1 MMSFLRRLA
10 AGRGAAVDKADLA
23 AHLEVLLEAVGQPA
37 AVCELDGHV
46 ALGNRLWREAVG
58 EGRRPLDSGKGLFAA
73 FRAARRTGHG
83 EGVLSVR
90 GGDRPVII
98 AGVGEG
104 RFLARLPAAPGEAPA
119 DMGASGMAPVLPARL
134 TGPAPFGAALIDGA
148 DPFTGA
154 IVEANPALWAI
165 AGGEA
170 APEAT
175 LGDLIAGASRVEVV
189 AQRAE
194 GHPGPFEVAL
204 VRAPDRS
211 AQLYLVPAELAPE
224 RVGIAAYLLDVTAQ
238 KDLQLQ
244 LAQRNKMEAI
254 GQLAGG
260 VAHDFNNL
268 LSAIGMRID
277 ELLLRHPLG
286 DPAYENLSEVRE
298 GVNRA
303 AALVL
308 QLLTFS
314 RKATVRR
321 EAVDLS
327 DALVEFEILLRRL
340 LRENMR
346 LETDYEPGAPLVR
359 IDKAQLEMAIMNLVV
374 NARDAMRAGGGGVI
388 RLRTAR
394 LDAARAKALGYPGHA
409 QGDMA
414 LIEVSDNGPGI
425 PAGVIDS
432 IFEPF
437 FTTKAVGEGTG
448 LGLATVY
455 GIVKQADGAIVAV
468 SPPGQG
474 ATFRIF
480 LPSYTPRLTVE
491 APPSAPP
498 RRAARDLSG
507 AGRILFVED
516 EDRVRDIAARL
527 LRGRGYEVIEGRDG
541 EEALELAKANAGRI
555 DLMISDVSMPGM
567 DGPALLKAARPYL
580 GAAPVMFISGY
591 AESEF
596 SELLEGETGISF
608 LPKPLHLQSLAERVK
623 ERLRGG

>member
-1 MMSFLRRLA
+1 MSILARLGGLGRK
-10 AGRGAAVDKADLA
+10 AGAPGDMAD
-23 AHLEVLLEAVGQPA
+23 VLEALEYPV
-37 AVCELDGHV
+37 AVCEFDGLMVH
-46 ALGNRLWREAVG
+46 GTRLWREVVG
-58 EGRRPLDSGKGLFAA
+58 DTRRSLGGETGLHAA
-73 FRAARRTGHG
+73 FREAVGTGRG
-83 EGVLSVR
+83 EGTLR
-90 GGDRPVII
+90 LGETDRPVVVTR
-98 AGVGEG
+98 VGDD
-104 RFLARLPAAPGEAPA
+104 RFLMRLGETPFALSA
-119 DMGASGMAPVLPARL
+119 GAAPVLPARL
-134 TGPAPFGAALIDGA
+134 AGPAPFGAALIEGD
-148 DPFTGA
+148 DPFDGRVT
-154 IVEANPALWAI
+154 EANPALWVI
-165 AGGEA
+165 AGQPGT
-170 APEAT
+170 PET
-175 LGDLIAGASRVEVV
+175 PLSELIVEASRLDVT

-194 GHPGPFEVAL
+194 GHPGPFDVAL
-204 VRAPDRS
+204 ASAPDRS
-211 AQLYLVPAELAPE
+211 AQLYLAKAE
-224 RVGIAAYLLDVTAQ
+224 GGFAAYLLDVTAQ

-286 DPAYENLSEVRE
+286 DPAYDNLSEVRE

-321 EAVDLS
+321 ETVDLS
-327 DALVEFEILLRRL
+327 QALVEFEILLRRL

-346 LETDYEPGAPLVR
+346 LETHYGPGVPLVR

-374 NARDAMRAGGGGVI
+374 NARDAMQARGGGVI
-388 RLRTAR
+388 RVRTAR
-394 LDAARAKALGYPGHA
+394 VDVVDAEALGYAGPA
-409 QGDMA
+409 QGDLA

-425 PAGVIDS
+425 PPEVIGS

-437 FTTKAVGEGTG
+437 FTTKALGEGTG

-455 GIVKQADGAIVAV
+455 GIVKQADGAIVAD
-468 SPPGQG
+468 SPPGGG
-474 ATFRIF
+474 AVFRLF
-480 LPSYTPRLTVE
+480 LPPDAPRLVVQAT
-491 APPSAPP
+491 PTPPP
-498 RRAARDLSG
+498 RRAPRDLSG
-507 AGRILFVED
+507 AGCILFVED

-580 GAAPVMFISGY
+580 GTAPVMFISGY

-596 SELLEGETGISF
+596 SELLEGEAGISF